1 LGDGMN
7 YYIEKHDIELIL
19 DALENYKKYI
29 EDSGYNHSNYTWNT
43 EEVEEL
49 YDDLVNQSDTT

>member
-1 LGDGMN
+1 MN